1 MIKLHVFVAIF
12 LGFRRPVL
20 LGLLMSGSLLM
31 GAAKATPISLDK
43 HRDEQAVQ
51 RVQDW
56 QSLIAHSLQLNDVEK
71 LQVVN
76 AFFNRHIRYGED
88 AELWQ
93 QSDYWASPQETL
105 ERGAGDCED
114 FALAK
119 YFTLRLLGIPENNL
133 RLVYST
139 LTAAKQTHMVL
150 GFWGNAETEP
160 VLLDNLSPAI
170 LPIAQRRDLQMHFA
184 FGETHLYRFEQS
196 NLQVVGK
203 AEFLPH
209 WPALMTKLKHDG
221 LFIVSG
227 SASPVSRLFHLA
239 ANQTAQSFAAH
250 KL

>member
-1 MIKLHVFVAIF
+1 MPHVFVAIL

-20 LGLLMSGSLLM
+20 LGLLMSGSLII

-43 HRDEQAVQ
+43 QRDEQAVQ

-56 QSLIAHSLQLNDVEK
+56 QSLIAHSRQLTDAEK

-119 YFTLRLLGIPENNL
+119 YFTLRLLGIPEHNL
-133 RLVYST
+133 RLVYTT
-139 LTAAKQTHMVL
+139 LSAATQTHMVL
-150 GFWGNAETEP
+150 GVWGNTGTEP
-160 VLLDNLSPAI
+160 VLLDNLSSAI
-170 LPIAQRRDLQMHFA
+170 LPIAQRIDLQMQFA
-184 FGETHLYRFEQS
+184 FGETYLYRFEQS
-196 NLQVVGK
+196 NLQVVGA
-203 AEFLPH
+203 AELLPH
-209 WPALMTKLKHDG
+209 WPALMSKLKHDG
-221 LFIVSG
+221 LFIASG
-227 SASPVSRLFHLA
+227 FASPMSRLFHLA
-239 ANQTAQSFAAH
+239 ANQTAQLFDAR